1 MARFRPD
8 TEAHGAPLAP
18 SKSQKKRD
26 MHELQA
32 LGARLVE
39 VSADRLAEI
48 DLPEDL
54 REAVLEARRI
64 SAREA
69 KRRQLQYIGR
79 LMRDVD
85 PAPIRAKFDEW
96 EGKSA
101 AHSAQH
107 RRAETWRERLLAE
120 DGAMADLAKALP
132 GADLTALRGLV
143 RDARK
148 EQAAGQPPRR
158 YRELFRTVRSLLDA
172 APQLEPD
179 K

>member
-1 MARFRPD
+1 MARFRPEPD
-8 TEAHGAPLAP
+8 ALDEPLAP

-26 MHELQA
+26 MHELQS

-39 VSADRLAEI
+39 ISADRLAEI
-48 DLPEDL
+48 ELPEDL

-64 SAREA
+64 SAREG

-79 LMRDVD
+79 LMREVD
-85 PAPIRAKFDEW
+85 PAPIRAKFEEW

-101 AHSAQH
+101 AHIVQH
-107 RRAETWRERLLAE
+107 RRAEAWRERLLAE
-120 DGAMADLAKALP
+120 EGAMAEFAAAVH
-132 GADLTALRGLV
+132 GADLQPLRVLI

-158 YRELFRTVRSLLDA
+158 YRELFRLVRALLDNA
-172 APQLEPD
+172 AHGKAD
-179 K
+179 

>member
-8 TEAHGAPLAP
+8 TQELDAPSAP

-26 MHELQA
+26 MHELQS

-39 VSADRLAEI
+39 ISADRLAEI

-69 KRRQLQYIGR
+69 RRRQLQYIGR
-79 LMRDVD
+79 LMREVD

-101 AHSAQH
+101 AHTAQH
-107 RRAETWRERLLAE
+107 RRAEAWRERLLAE
-120 DGAMADLAKALP
+120 EGAMTEFAQEAP
-132 GADLTALRGLV
+132 GADLQALRALV

-158 YRELFRTVRSLLDA
+158 YRELFRMVRALLDGSSGGEA
-172 APQLEPD
+172 A
-179 K
+179 

>member
-1 MARFRPD
+1 MPRFRP
-8 TEAHGAPLAP
+8 EPEPLAP

-26 MHELQA
+26 MHELQS

-39 VSADRLAEI
+39 ISADRLAEI

-69 KRRQLQYIGR
+69 KRRQVQYIGR
-79 LMRDVD
+79 LMREVD
-85 PAPIRAKFDEW
+85 PAPIRAKFEEW
-96 EGKSA
+96 EGRSA

-107 RRAETWRERLLAE
+107 RLAEEWRERLLAE
-120 DGAMADLAKALP
+120 EGALSDFAHAAP
-132 GADLTALRGLV
+132 GADLQPLRALL

-148 EQAAGQPPRR
+148 EHAAGQQPRR
-158 YRELFRTVRSLLDA
+158 YRELFRMVRALLDA
-172 APQLEPD
+172 ARQGEAR
-179 K
+179 